1 LKKNNL
7 EYIVRSHEVKQE
19 GYEVM
24 HNGKCITV
32 FSAPNYCDSM
42 GNKGAFI
49 NIKGN
54 DVTPKFVSFEAV
66 EHPKIK
72 PMAYA
77 NSMSLFGLA

>member
-1 LKKNNL
+1 
-7 EYIVRSHEVKQE
+7 
-19 GYEVM
+19 M

-42 GNKGAFI
+42 GNKGALI
-49 NIKGN
+49 NITGN
-54 DVTPKFVSFEAV
+54 DLTPRFTTFEAV

-77 NSMSLFGLA
+77 NSFSLFGLS